1 MKIEQDVGKKK
12 RGKKMSS
19 LTWRKEQSLLMSE
32 KKIYTVTTEEGAL
45 RGQKSFLEP
54 HFLPHPTSLGKLM
67 SRKNDQQS
75 KPIQIDYLKTEVN
88 ENNILTKTHQKDVS
102 TKHTKIVTD
111 YFKMN
116 QRTLRR

>member
-45 RGQKSFLEP
+45 RG
-54 HFLPHPTSLGKLM
+54 
-67 SRKNDQQS
+67 
-75 KPIQIDYLKTEVN
+75 
-88 ENNILTKTHQKDVS
+88 
-102 TKHTKIVTD
+102 
-111 YFKMN
+111 
-116 QRTLRR
+116 